1 MSEAPALSPRLDTI
15 RFDAIR
21 LDAILLDLGGQRSPL
36 AAIRTAAHA
45 AVLRHRARR
54 AVHESLTPAAYRR
67 EVTRTEPDR

>member
-1 MSEAPALSPRLDTI
+1 MSEAPALSPRL
-15 RFDAIR
+15 DAIR

-54 AVHESLTPAAYRR
+54 AAAGAVHQSLTPAAYRR
-67 EVTRTEPDR
+67 EEANREPAR